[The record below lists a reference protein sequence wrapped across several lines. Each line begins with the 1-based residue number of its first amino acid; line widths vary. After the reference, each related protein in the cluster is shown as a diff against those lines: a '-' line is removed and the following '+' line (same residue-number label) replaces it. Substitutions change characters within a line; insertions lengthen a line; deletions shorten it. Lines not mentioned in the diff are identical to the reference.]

1 MTHVGGILCVV
12 IVRRPGGEQL
22 FNLPMRF
29 PAVPQSKDQISFE
42 FGGER
47 HFVLVEGRVFNDPD
61 TPDEN
66 LVLYC
71 DLY

>member
-1 MTHVGGILCVV
+1 MTEAVGILCVV

-29 PAVPQSKDQISFE
+29 PAVPQLKDQISFA

-47 HFVLVEGRVFNDPD
+47 HFVLVEGRVFHDPG
-61 TPDEN
+61 TADEN
-66 LVLYC
+66 ITLFC
-71 DLY
+71 DTY

>member
-1 MTHVGGILCVV
+1 MTDAPGILCVV

-29 PAVPQSKDQISFE
+29 LAAPQLKDQLSFT

-47 HFVLVEGRVFNDPD
+47 YFVLVKGRVFNDPG

-66 LVLYC
+66 LALHCEPY
-71 DLY
+71 

>member
-1 MTHVGGILCVV
+1 VTDAAGILCVV

-29 PAVPQSKDQISFE
+29 PAVPQLKDQISFA
-42 FGGER
+42 FGGVR
-47 HFVLVEGRVFNDPD
+47 YFVLVEGRVFNDPG

-66 LVLYC
+66 IALFC
-71 DLY
+71 ERH